1 MGRGKFIHFYFLLYY
16 IISREKDFIYNDLF
30 IDKLDDFKHSKWLS
44 FMNERLLIARNLLSE
59 KGFIFI
65 SIDDNEASALKMLC
79 DEIFGEENY
88 EKTDYIQVRYSNKTL
103 KSDMKYHKQIEQVL
117 IYNKTSKASPYI
129 KSFSPVL

>member
-1 MGRGKFIHFYFLLYY
+1 
-16 IISREKDFIYNDLF
+16 
-30 IDKLDDFKHSKWLS
+30 
-44 FMNERLLIARNLLSE
+44 MNERLLIARNLLSE

-117 IYNKTSKASPYI
+117 IYKKTSKASPYI
-129 KSFSPVL
+129 KISSI